1 MSKKIAPKETNKK
14 KKNKTP
20 TPRDIERLTVDK
32 VPQPSW
38 KEMGEGGEA
47 IVYKSSSKTVVKV
60 FRHWNDPWF
69 IDSPDEQKAAKE
81 KFVELQKKLLLMPE
95 MPEGVVAPQRILQTP
110 KGSIFGYEMNLVS
123 GAIPIDTLW
132 NISTIKEKLIAL
144 DSLYDLIRKLH
155 KIRVIIGD
163 FVPRDILWD
172 RKNKRIYLLDS
183 DSLQFSDFKCKSF
196 SIGFADRKVL
206 KFSKGKKTKLINVTL
221 KRPYYKQSDWVSFLA
236 ICTVVMI
243 GVDPYGGVHK
253 GFSSKEERVKSNL
266 SIFHPDVIYP
276 KTAKQLKDIP
286 RPLLEA
292 LYKAFHLGKRF
303 IPKKALFAKD
313 KKGENNNE

>member
-1 MSKKIAPKETNKK
+1 MSKKKTSKK
-14 KKNKTP
+14 KTNKTP
-20 TPRDIERLTVDK
+20 APCDIERLTIDK

-47 IVYKSSSKTVVKV
+47 VIYKSSFKTVVKV
-60 FRHWNDPWF
+60 FRHWNDPRF
-69 IDSPDEQKAAKE
+69 TDSPDEQKAAKE

-95 MPEGVVAPQRILQTP
+95 MPKGVVVLQRILQTSQ
-110 KGSIFGYEMNLVS
+110 GSIFGYEMNLVKN
-123 GAIPIDTLW
+123 AIPIDTLW
-132 NISTIKEKLIAL
+132 NISTIKEKLTAL

-155 KIRVIIGD
+155 KIGVIIGD
-163 FVPRDILWD
+163 FVPRDILWG
-172 RKNKRIYLLDS
+172 RKKKKIYLLDS

-196 SIGFADRKVL
+196 SIGFTDRKVL
-206 KFSKGKKTKLINVTL
+206 KFLKDKKTKLINATL

-253 GFSSKEERVKSNL
+253 GFSSKEERVKFNL

-286 RPLLEA
+286 RPLLET
-292 LYKAFHLGKRF
+292 LYKTFHLGERF
-303 IPKKALFAKD
+303 IPKKALFAQ
-313 KKGENNNE
+313 